1 MTDGHMGTGYYEKK
15 SLVKWERETMAK
27 RVPSSGLR
35 ESGRPRQQQ
44 RPTATLSHSQGL
56 GPPPHPGQQPQPLR
70 GHQPALQTKAAPW
83 LG

>member
-44 RPTATLSHSQGL
+44 RPTAT
-56 GPPPHPGQQPQPLR
+56 PV
-70 GHQPALQTKAAPW
+70 AAK
-83 LG
+83 G